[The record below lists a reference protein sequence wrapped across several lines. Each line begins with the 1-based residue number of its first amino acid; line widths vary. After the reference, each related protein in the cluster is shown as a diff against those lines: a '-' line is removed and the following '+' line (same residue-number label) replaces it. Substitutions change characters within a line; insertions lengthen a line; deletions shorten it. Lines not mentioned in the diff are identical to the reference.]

1 MSNLSRDE
9 IKDLINNFDGYL
21 LVTYYRQFDLER
33 ATVNGL
39 VNAINDPTKGKGI
52 NHISAD
58 VSNSPELCSAQGIT
72 PPCTVLYD
80 SGMKKYVFGSFSD
93 YDYIQAL
100 SNSLFIDECDPTFFG
115 TTVPVTAVPIRSTI
129 R

>member
-33 ATVNGL
+33 ATVDGL
-39 VNAINDPTKGKGI
+39 VNDINSSTKRKVI
-52 NHISAD
+52 NHISTD
-58 VSNSPELCSAQGIT
+58 VSNSPELCSEQRLI
-72 PPCTVLYD
+72 PPCTVLYKN
-80 SGMKKYVFGSFSD
+80 GRREYVFGSFSD
-93 YDYIQAL
+93 YNYIQEL
-100 SNSLFIDECDPTFFG
+100 SNSLFIGEIHPTFFG
-115 TTVPVTAVPIRSTI
+115 TTEPVTAVPIRSTI

>member
-21 LVTYYRQFDLER
+21 LVTYYRQFDLQR

-39 VNAINDPTKGKGI
+39 VNDINSSTKHKDI
-52 NHISAD
+52 NHISTD
-58 VSNSPELCSAQGIT
+58 VSNTPELCSAQGIA
-72 PPCTVLYD
+72 PPCTVLYKN
-80 SGMKKYVFGSFSD
+80 GRTEYVFGAFSD
-93 YDYIQAL
+93 YDYIQEM
-100 SNSLFIDECDPTFFG
+100 SNTLFIGYGNPTFLE
-115 TTVPVTAVPIRSTI
+115 TTEPVTAVPIRSTI

>member
-9 IKDLINNFDGYL
+9 IKDLINNFGGYL

-39 VNAINDPTKGKGI
+39 VNDINSSTKRKGI
-52 NHISAD
+52 NHISTD
-58 VSNSPELCSAQGIT
+58 VSNCPELCSSQGIT
-72 PPCTVLYD
+72 PPCTVLYIN
-80 SGMKKYVFGSFSD
+80 GRKEYVFGSFSD
-93 YDYIQAL
+93 YDYIQEL
-100 SNSLFIDECDPTFFG
+100 SNSLFVEEIHPTFFW
-115 TTVPVTAVPIRSTI
+115 TTEPVTAVPIRSTI